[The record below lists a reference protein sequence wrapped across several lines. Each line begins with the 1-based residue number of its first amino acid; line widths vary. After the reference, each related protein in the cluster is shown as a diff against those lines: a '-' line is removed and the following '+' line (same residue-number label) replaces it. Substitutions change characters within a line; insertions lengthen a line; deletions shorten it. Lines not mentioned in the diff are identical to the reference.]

1 MMNDLISRYLAG
13 YLEYIK
19 KTYLYIYNNY
29 NYKQFFLFVLVF
41 VTIYAVEKLTRFN
54 TLMHGAIPVIP
65 GLPGSSLTTPNAKQ
79 QTKPK
84 SKKSKK

>member
-1 MMNDLISRYLAG
+1 MNDLISRYLSG

-19 KTYLYIYNNY
+19 KIYWHIYNNY
-29 NYKQFFLFVLVF
+29 NYKQFFLFALVF
-41 VTIYAVEKLTRFN
+41 VTIYVVEKLTRFN
-54 TLMHGAIPVIP
+54 ALMHGAIPVIP